1 MTNKKRLLTFLIM
14 AATST
19 AATANEWTG
28 EGEVGFTS
36 TSGNTDSESLN
47 AKLGIGLEH
56 NKWKHEAELSALKS
70 SDSGVD
76 SADRM
81 EFKEKS
87 QYQFGK
93 KTYAYV
99 ALRHEEDEFSG
110 FDHQSMISIGL
121 GYPLIAAEK
130 HKLDGT
136 LGIGYRETE
145 TDLGIEEQE
154 AIYNGGLKYKYT
166 ISKTAAFNQNV
177 YVESG
182 DSNTYSLSETF
193 LKLVVN
199 GNLSAKMGYEVKH
212 NSDVPAGVDKTD
224 TKTTVTLVYGF

>member
-1 MTNKKRLLTFLIM
+1 MINRKRLLSFLIVM
-14 AATST
+14 AMSST
-19 AATANEWTG
+19 ATAGEWTG
-28 EGEVGFTS
+28 EGELGFTS
-36 TSGNTDSESLN
+36 TSGNTESESLN
-47 AKLGIGLEH
+47 TKLGIGLEH
-56 NKWKHEAELSALKS
+56 NKWKHEAEISVLKS

-76 SADRM
+76 SADRA

-121 GYPLIAAEK
+121 GYPIISEEK
-130 HKLDGT
+130 HKLDAT
-136 LGIGYRETE
+136 LGIGYRDTE
-145 TDLGIEEQE
+145 TDLGVEEQE
-154 AIYNGGLKYKYT
+154 SILNGGLKYKYT

-212 NSDVPAGVDKTD
+212 NSDVPVGVDKTD